1 MPAAKL
7 TSKGQLVVPKP
18 IRDRM
23 GLHPGDRLDF
33 VVLDDG
39 TVLMRPA
46 TDDVRL
52 LKGLLRRP
60 GRAPVSIEEMNRVIR
75 QRGARGR

>member
-1 MPAAKL
+1 MPAATL
-7 TSKGQLVVPKP
+7 TSKVQLVVPKS

-46 TDDVRL
+46 TEDVSL

-60 GRAPVSIEEMNRVIR
+60 GRVPVSVEEMNQVIW

>member
-1 MPAAKL
+1 MPAATL

-18 IRDRM
+18 IRDLM

-39 TVLMRPA
+39 SVLMRPA
-46 TDDVRL
+46 TEDVSR

-60 GRAPVSIEEMNRVIR
+60 GRAPVSIDEMNRIIR
-75 QRGARGR
+75 QRWVKGR

>member
-1 MPAAKL
+1 MPAATL

-18 IRDRM
+18 IRDLM
-23 GLHPGDRLDF
+23 GLQPGDRLDF

-39 TVLMRPA
+39 NVLMRPA
-46 TDDVRL
+46 TEDVRR

-60 GRAPVSIEEMNRVIR
+60 GKAPVSVEEMNRIVR
-75 QRGARGR
+75 ERGAGRK

>member
-7 TSKGQLVVPKP
+7 TSKGQLVVPKS

-39 TVLMRPA
+39 NVLMRSA
-46 TDDVRL
+46 TEDVSL
-52 LKGLLRRP
+52 LKGFLRRP
-60 GRAPVSIEEMNRVIR
+60 GRAPVSVEEMNRIIR

>member
-1 MPAAKL
+1 MPAATL
-7 TSKGQLVVPKP
+7 TSKGQLVVPKS
-18 IRDRM
+18 IRDFM

-46 TDDVRL
+46 TEDVSL

-60 GRAPVSIEEMNRVIR
+60 GRAPVSVEEMNRVIR
-75 QRGARGR
+75 QRGARVR

>member
-1 MPAAKL
+1 MPAATL
-7 TSKGQLVVPKP
+7 TSKGQLVVPKS
-18 IRDRM
+18 IRELM

-39 TVLMRPA
+39 SVLMRPA
-46 TDDVRL
+46 TEDVSR

-60 GRAPVSIEEMNRVIR
+60 GRAPVRVEEMNRIISW
-75 QRGARGR
+75 GG